1 MSLNNEDIAELLESY
16 DNNSKALRNNILK
29 LIWYMRGSVTLE
41 EGFAMS
47 HSDRD
52 MINSLIKENLE
63 TTKNTG
69 MPFF

>member
-1 MSLNNEDIAELLESY
+1 
-16 DNNSKALRNNILK
+16 
-29 LIWYMRGSVTLE
+29 MRGSVTLE

-47 HSDRD
+47 HADRD

-69 MPFF
+69 LPFY

>member
-1 MSLNNEDIAELLESY
+1 
-16 DNNSKALRNNILK
+16 
-29 LIWYMRGSVTLE
+29 MRGSVTLE